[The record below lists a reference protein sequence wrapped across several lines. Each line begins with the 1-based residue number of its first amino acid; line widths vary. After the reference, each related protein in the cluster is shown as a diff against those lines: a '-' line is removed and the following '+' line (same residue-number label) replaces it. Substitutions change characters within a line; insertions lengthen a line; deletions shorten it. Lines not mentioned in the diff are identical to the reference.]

1 MAVVSIFLQI
11 RLVILVHNSAEVG
24 LAASS
29 PYNCIKIFIFF
40 PDTSRA
46 EDWTSLCP
54 SRIPCVFHS
63 SIFRVPLE
71 SFPCPLEFFPC
82 SARIFSVFR
91 SNLFRVPLESFPCS
105 ARIPCVFCSIMVFFP
120 RSLRVS
126 LDMGKVVYSWMISR
140 DSEMPGTTVR
150 SSTIPEELGR
160 VAYLLTDKTG
170 TLTQNEWYVVVD
182 IIYTPFSNS
191 FTFCSHSLT

>member
-1 MAVVSIFLQI
+1 MVSIFLQI

-71 SFPCPLEFFPC
+71 SFPC

-150 SSTIPEELGR
+150 SSTIPRGTGESG
-160 VAYLLTDKTG
+160 VSTDR
-170 TLTQNEWYVVVD
+170 
-182 IIYTPFSNS
+182 
-191 FTFCSHSLT
+191 